1 MPNREFRPTL
11 SQLRSFVTVAEQ
23 KHFGSAAAKLGISQ
37 PSLSQGLAA
46 LEEGL
51 GVQLIER
58 STRKVI
64 VTATGK
70 ALLPDAKAAI
80 HAAEALVVRARGAAD
95 PFAGPLTLGIIPTI
109 APYLLPHLL
118 PLIAEEFPQTQLQV
132 VEEKTERLL
141 AKLRDGLI
149 DVALLALPA
158 DTPGLE
164 EIPLYTEPFA
174 AVLPKDHPL
183 AGKRDLSLD
192 QLGQLEL
199 LLLDDGHCLRD
210 QVIDLCKAA
219 GVANT
224 ANAHAVARA
233 SSLTTVVQ
241 LVVAGMGATLLPV
254 SALAA
259 ECYRPNLAVAR
270 FAQDSDAGREVGVV
284 FRTASIRKE
293 HFAELGS
300 IIKRAYES
308 AVDSWPEYE

>member
-64 VTATGK
+64 VTATGE

-118 PLIAEEFPQTQLQV
+118 PLIADEFPQTELQV

-149 DVALLALPA
+149 DVALIALPT

-164 EIPLYTEPFA
+164 ALPLYSEPFA
-174 AVLPKDHPL
+174 AVMPKDHPL
-183 AGKRDLSLD
+183 AGKRDLALD
-192 QLGQLEL
+192 DLGQLEL

-210 QVIDLCKAA
+210 QVIDLCKTA

-224 ANAHAVARA
+224 AHAHAVARA

-241 LVVAGMGATLLPV
+241 MVVAGMGATLLPA

-259 ECYRPNLAVAR
+259 ECHRPNLSVAQ
-270 FAQDSDAGREVGVV
+270 FAQDSGADREVGVV
-284 FRTASIRKE
+284 FRTASIRKD